1 MKPFMRT
8 VSPYIL
14 RSLVAVALTILATS
28 ALLADATTFVSDD
41 FNMRNLNRPLWIFA
55 DPEGDSALRLVDT
68 GTDIAAVQFILTQ
81 GNAHDI
87 TSSGY
92 SVPRIIQ
99 AATNTDF
106 RLEAKFLSG
115 LAGGTTQSYQFQG
128 LVVEQDGSNFI
139 RFDFTTGTTPDTR
152 LYCASFVGGLGSP
165 VVRYNQPIVA
175 NGTNPLWM
183 RVERVGNNWTQ
194 FYSLDSTNWTMGAQ
208 FTLPLAVAQVGV
220 FAGNAGSAPSA
231 FASRVDYFRN
241 LDSLGMPEDSLTTPP
256 DAIAPLIYNVQAV
269 QVAPNALELAWSTDE
284 LSTGVLQY
292 GTSTSYGSSVSS
304 TTPSTSH
311 KVLITGLVSNTSYD
325 YRVTASD
332 DSGNVEVGT
341 NNIKRT
347 ARYVFDVASVSDDFS
362 AAALNTNLWSFVNPV
377 GDGTVS
383 IASGEAQI
391 SVPAGVDHDIW
402 SAGARAPRIMQPVA
416 NPTIMELEAKFL
428 SGVTGS
434 GSSYQLQG
442 IFVEQDSKNAIRFD
456 FVNGGGA
463 TKIFASTF
471 SNGYGSPSI
480 KINTNALPLGAS
492 PSYLRVKQLG
502 AQWTVEYSADGVSWS
517 TVGTF
522 WHILTPSA
530 VGVYGGNA
538 GSNPAFTA
546 RVDYFRAV
554 LPAEVA
560 LTAPADGTTGLEVS
574 PTLSW
579 GGALQSTWYHVQV
592 ATDNQF
598 NTVVLSDTTVLGTSR
613 IANGLSYSTQF
624 FWRVRGKSAA
634 GYGTFSPAWS
644 FTTRSS
650 APNTPV
656 LLTPANGT
664 TGVSTSPTLSW
675 NKIPLATSYRV
686 QVSTEGSFTT
696 GLVVDDPAVA
706 DTTRP
711 LTALIAG
718 TTYFWRVNAS
728 APGGTSEYSVV
739 FSFTTVTAAPGVVT
753 LVSPDNGADVPATGV
768 TFTWLAAANATKY
781 AHELA
786 VDPLFQFLIVDSAL
800 TGTSKNVTGL
810 IADQTY
816 YWRVKAGN
824 ISGWGP
830 YSEARSF
837 IAITS
842 GVNEGRGIPKE
853 FGLAQNYPNP
863 FNPSTSIEFALP
875 MASPVRL
882 EVYSLIGE
890 RVAVLVNGPMQAG
903 YHTVSFNAADLP
915 SGLYLYRFESSDH
928 VFTRKMLL
936 VK

>member
-1 MKPFMRT
+1 MNPFMRT
-8 VSPYIL
+8 CSRL
-14 RSLVAVALTILATS
+14 TCLAAFALVLAVAAGS
-28 ALLADATTFVSDD
+28 VAFADSSSFVSDD
-41 FNMRNLNRPLWIFA
+41 FNMRNLNRPLWVFA
-55 DPEGDSALRLVDT
+55 DPEVDSGLRLVNT
-68 GTDIAAVQFILTQ
+68 GTDSAAVQFILAQ

-87 TSSGY
+87 TSAGY
-92 SVPRIIQ
+92 SVPRIVQ

-106 RLEAKFLSG
+106 RLEVKFLSG
-115 LAGGTTQSYQFQG
+115 LSGGTTQAYQFQG
-128 LVVEQDGSNFI
+128 LVVEQDGNNFI

-152 LYCASFVGGLGSP
+152 LYCASYMGGLSSP
-165 VVRYNQPIVA
+165 VVRYNQPVVP
-175 NGTNPLWM
+175 NGTRPLWM
-183 RVERVGNNWTQ
+183 RVERVGNSWTQ
-194 FYSLDSTNWTMGAQ
+194 SYSIDSTNWTVGAQ
-208 FTLPLAVAQVGV
+208 FTLPLTVAQVGV
-220 FAGNAGSAPSA
+220 FAGNAGSAPPA
-231 FASRVDYFRN
+231 FTSRVDYFRN
-241 LDSLGMPEDSLTTPP
+241 LDNPGMPEDSLTTPP
-256 DAIAPLIYNVQAV
+256 DTIGPYVYNVRAL
-269 QVAPNALELAWSTDE
+269 QVAPNALELAWNTDE

-292 GTSTSYGSSVSS
+292 GTTTSYGSSVSS
-304 TTPSTSH
+304 STPSTNH

-362 AAALNTNLWSFVNPV
+362 AAALNASLWSFVNPV
-377 GDGTVS
+377 GDGAVNITT
-383 IASGEAQI
+383 GEAQI

-402 SAGARAPRIMQPVA
+402 TAGARAPRIMQPVA
-416 NPTIMELEAKFL
+416 DPTIMELEAKFL
-428 SGVTGS
+428 SGVTGT

-463 TKIFASTF
+463 TKIFAATF

-480 KINTNALPLGAS
+480 KINANALPLGAS
-492 PSYLRVKQLG
+492 PSYLKVRQLG

-517 TVGTF
+517 TAGTF
-522 WHILTPSA
+522 WQILTPSS

-546 RVDYFRAV
+546 SVDYFRAV
-554 LPAEVA
+554 IPAEVA

-579 GGALQSTWYHVQV
+579 GSALQSTWYHVQV

-598 NTVVLSDTTVLGTSR
+598 NTVVLSDTAVLGTSR
-613 IANGLSYSTQF
+613 IANGLSYSTQY
-624 FWRVRGKSAA
+624 FWRVRGKSTA
-634 GYGTFSPAWS
+634 GYGAFSPSWS

-656 LLTPANGT
+656 LLEPANGT
-664 TGVSTSPTLSW
+664 TGVSTSPTLKW

-706 DTTRP
+706 DTTRA
-711 LTALIAG
+711 LNALIAG

-728 APGGTSEYSVV
+728 APGGTSDYSVV
-739 FSFTTVTAAPGVVT
+739 FSFTTLAAAPGAVT
-753 LVSPDNGADVPATGV
+753 LLSPDNGASVPAAGV
-768 TFTWLAAANATKY
+768 TFTWQAAANATKY

-786 VDPLFQFLIVDSAL
+786 VDPLFQFIIVDSSL

-824 ISGWGP
+824 VSGWGP
-830 YSEARSF
+830 YSEARTF
-837 IAITS
+837 IAVTT
-842 GVNEGRGIPKE
+842 GVNDERGIPTE
-853 FGLAQNYPNP
+853 FGLSQNYPNP

-875 MASPVRL
+875 MASPVSL

-903 YHTVSFNAADLP
+903 YHTVAFDASSLP
-915 SGLYLYRFESSDH
+915 SGLYLYRLASSDH